1 MVEVVGGKFS
11 LACVLLGCVVLLG
24 YFSDMVCPSSFST
37 RPTASFKISCP
48 VYSGPPVGLVLVL
61 CVRRVAELCCAL
73 ETSRN
78 GSTNERSNPV
88 VIDSIDGILTLNVR
102 KKKTIHRPAQQLSG
116 RQQQH
121 EP

>member
-48 VYSGPPVGLVLVL
+48 AVQVFVCSVENYRGRFLDS
-61 CVRRVAELCCAL
+61 
-73 ETSRN
+73 TSRITFMYYIVVHVPRGTT
-78 GSTNERSNPV
+78 GSST
-88 VIDSIDGILTLNVR
+88 T
-102 KKKTIHRPAQQLSG
+102 
-116 RQQQH
+116 
-121 EP
+121 